1 MTIFLLVFGFMLTVV
16 LPMLAIMYIVP
27 HVEPQDWK
35 ASAPMLLAMPG
46 CVMVGIGFHSYAQ
59 KPVDIYQ
66 ACGKVQFYKTYSVK
80 RDHFERIAIKFD
92 GSKYNRHLRFE
103 EYLVRKQ
110 KGEHICFEYYDK
122 FKNKNLGES
131 KILKWIEPTSIQ
143 Q

>member
-1 MTIFLLVFGFMLTVV
+1 MTIFLLVFGFILTVV

-35 ASAPMLLAMPG
+35 ASAPMLLAIPG

-80 RDHFERIAIKFD
+80 RDHFERITIQFD

-131 KILKWIEPTSIQ
+131 KILKWIEPTLIQ